1 MEDYS
6 LLDIFK
12 NEVYNSVFTEN
23 QVSYEGG
30 ILYIL
35 HSNSLLISNYTF
47 LRNIAAKHGAA
58 YLESISSVSID
69 TS

>member
-1 MEDYS
+1 MKS
-6 LLDIFK
+6 TK
-12 NEVYNSVFTEN
+12 
-23 QVSYEGG
+23 GG

-58 YLESISSVSID
+58 YLESKSSVSID
-69 TS
+69 TSNFLAMMEAEQVKQLDYTMLMMC